1 MKHILAS
8 SVVSCNRI
16 TRAVENIEVTGGK
29 YRGHLRRFQHKCDW
43 GHTRSLPLGVCY
55 ADADGE
61 KIMTLIAHVDHLL
74 PRTSTTL
81 DRKYRKE
88 SDGLFAVTMWS
99 VVGMA
104 LTALTIWLGLGGQ
117 IEPLIGL
124 G

>member
-1 MKHILAS
+1 
-8 SVVSCNRI
+8 
-16 TRAVENIEVTGGK
+16 
-29 YRGHLRRFQHKCDW
+29 
-43 GHTRSLPLGVCY
+43 
-55 ADADGE
+55 
-61 KIMTLIAHVDHLL
+61 MTLIAHVDHLL
-74 PRTSTTL
+74 PRTSTIL

-88 SDGLFAVTMWS
+88 YDGLFAVTMWS